1 MTHRPIDGFLML
13 SAMVALAACT
23 GRTPVTPNPGSESA
37 SDAPLMTPQGSPT
50 VPVTGGVFPRPSELE
65 PQVAFWRNVYGVWK
79 RSQVVLHDD
88 RHLSLIYEIVNLP
101 GALADGYTP
110 AQQDLLSRRRNYWKD
125 RLGELEHQVN
135 LGIPLNSDEQDL
147 AAYIVRNAG
156 SGAALNGARER
167 LRAQRGLR
175 ERFRRG
181 LEISGRYD
189 RLIKQMFRQSGLP
202 EELAYLPHV
211 ESSFQA
217 HARSS
222 AGAVG
227 IWQFTLAAA
236 RTFMNVDAALDE
248 RLDPVASARG
258 AARYLSHAHSRLGT
272 WPLAITSYNHGIGGM
287 QRARE
292 SFGDDFV
299 SIVKRYDHPQ
309 FGFASRNFYAEFLAA
324 RDVATQAERF
334 FPEGI
339 RYDPPLNWDRV
350 ILRQDVPVSAIA
362 RYYET
367 EKWQLI
373 AMNVAWTTAA
383 KADEV
388 PLPAGT
394 EVWLPPGTLRRGG
407 QR

>member
-1 MTHRPIDGFLML
+1 MTNRQTTGFLIL
-13 SAMVALAACT
+13 GALLAMVSCSS
-23 GRTPVTPNPGSESA
+23 RPPVAPSPGEESPA
-37 SDAPLMTPQGSPT
+37 DASPT
-50 VPVTGGVFPRPSELE
+50 TPPASPSFAIPGGGFFPRPSELE
-65 PQVAFWRNVYGVWK
+65 PQIAFWRNVYGVWK

-88 RHLSLIYEIVNLP
+88 RCLNLIYEIIDLP
-101 GALADGYTP
+101 GAIDDGYTP
-110 AQQDLLSRRRNYWKD
+110 SQQELLNDRRGYWKY
-125 RLGELEHQVN
+125 RLSELERKVDSRMT
-135 LGIPLNSDEQDL
+135 LDVSDQNL
-147 AAYIVRNAG
+147 AAYIAKNAG
-156 SGAALNGARER
+156 TGGALAGASQR

-175 ERFRRG
+175 ERFKRG

-189 RLIKQMFRQSGLP
+189 SLMKRVFRQSGLP
-202 EELAYLPHV
+202 EDLAYLPHV

-258 AARYLSHAHSRLGT
+258 AARYLSHAHSKLGS

-287 QRARE
+287 QRARDR
-292 SFGDDFV
+292 FGDDFLG
-299 SIVKRYDHPQ
+299 ILKHYDHPQ

-324 RDVATQAERF
+324 RDVATHPEHF

-339 RYDPPLNWDRV
+339 RYEEPLNWDRV
-350 ILRQDVPVSAIA
+350 VLRQDVPVSAIA
-362 RYYET
+362 HYYAT

-373 AMNVAWTTAA
+373 AMNVAWTEAA
-383 KADEV
+383 KTDRV

-394 EVWLPPGTLRRGG
+394 EVWLPPGTLRRVS
-407 QR
+407 Q